1 MVRSSVRIR
10 NAFTLVELLVVIAI
24 IGTLV
29 GLLLPA
35 VQAARETA
43 RRSSCMNN
51 MKQLGIGLQ
60 NHHDAKKAFPQLQ
73 FDNCAGVT
81 CSDSVNTWMK
91 GGFVSLLP
99 YIEQNDTYQQLYS
112 SSTPGGGASYSKWAY
127 TAFQRTIEPYV
138 CPSDSFPRGAG
149 ESPPRGTRNYVMCN
163 GDRCSGW
170 SNDIRRAAFIWNN
183 GAVSAPP
190 KAIQMKEITD
200 GLSKTLVLSE
210 RAIGG
215 DTSNSIRG
223 DAAFYGSL
231 TSNPAGCLSMA
242 AGDRYVDP
250 TQIVGA
256 GGFSKAGRLWADGCA
271 YYGAFHTI
279 LPPNSPSCTIR
290 LGSGD
295 RVNGVF
301 SANSYHPG
309 GVVACMADGAVL
321 FVADNV
327 DSGDPTQSYP
337 SAPTGKSPY
346 GVWGAMGSISSG
358 SAEVLTINF

>member
-1 MVRSSVRIR
+1 MARSSVRIR
-10 NAFTLVELLVVIAI
+10 DAFTLVELLVVIAI

-43 RRSSCMNN
+43 RRSNCMNN

-60 NHHDAKKAFPQLQ
+60 NHHDAQKAFPRLQ
-73 FDNCAGVT
+73 FDNCAPPAV
-81 CSDSVNTWMK
+81 CSDTVNTWMK

-99 YIEQNDTYQQLYS
+99 YIEQNDTYQQLYA

-127 TAFQRTIEPYV
+127 PAFQRTIEPYV
-138 CPSDSFPRGAG
+138 CPSDFFPRGAG
-149 ESPPRGTRNYVMCN
+149 ESPPRGTRNYVMCQ

-170 SNDIRRAAFIWNN
+170 SADIRRGAFLW
-183 GAVSAPP
+183 GANAS
-190 KAIQMKEITD
+190 KATQIKDITD

-210 RAIGG
+210 RAIGA
-215 DTSNSIRG
+215 DNSNSIRG
-223 DAAFYGSL
+223 DTAFSGSV
-231 TSNPAGCLSMA
+231 TSNPAGCMSTA
-242 AGDRYVDP
+242 AGDKYVDP

-256 GGFSKAGRLWADGCA
+256 GGFSKTGRLWADGCP
-271 YYGAFHTI
+271 YYGAFNTI
-279 LPPNSPSCTIR
+279 LPPNSPSCSIR

-321 FVADNV
+321 FVANNIDC
-327 DSGDPTQSYP
+327 GDPTQSYP
-337 SAPTGKSPY
+337 SATTGKSPY

-358 SAEVLTINF
+358 STELLTTAF